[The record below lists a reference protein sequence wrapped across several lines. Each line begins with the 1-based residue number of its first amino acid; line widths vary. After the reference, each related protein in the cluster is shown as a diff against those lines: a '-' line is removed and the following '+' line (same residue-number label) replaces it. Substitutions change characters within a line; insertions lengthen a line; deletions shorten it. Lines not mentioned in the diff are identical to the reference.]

1 MSGKGGHCYTF
12 LVTTTLH
19 MTPMTNIIRTA
30 DDESDVFGSSEF
42 ILTLMTSI
50 KAKLTTTTPE
60 PLGSRTVALTDLS
73 FIS

>member
-1 MSGKGGHCYTF
+1 
-12 LVTTTLH
+12 
-19 MTPMTNIIRTA
+19 MTPVTDIIRTA